1 MVAFK
6 RVCQIGLMSLILSF
20 GLGTIGHAQ
29 GFDTERRELA
39 SFLTRMYN
47 NEPFEGVRVV
57 KDYDNAYL
65 LSVLS
70 LDKSKYSNESTLN
83 RVAGVKAMSEA
94 SRFFNGSNITSDII
108 IQTSENADG
117 SSDSRVLENI
127 KEHSIGYVK
136 QLQQL
141 TNFTASN
148 GKQVFI
154 FYKKLEKE

>member
-1 MVAFK
+1 
-6 RVCQIGLMSLILSF
+6 MSFILSF
-20 GLGTIGHAQ
+20 AFSMTGYAQ

-70 LDKSKYSNESTLN
+70 LDKTKYPNESTLN
-83 RVAGVKAMSEA
+83 RVASVKAMSEA
-94 SRFFNGSNITSDII
+94 SRFLNGSNITSEII
-108 IQTSENADG
+108 IHTTENADG
-117 SSDSRVLENI
+117 SGDTWVLENI
-127 KEHSIGYVK
+127 KERSVGYVK

-148 GKQVFI
+148 GRQVFI
-154 FYKKLEKE
+154 FYKLLDKE